1 MVKPFKELGLE
12 ENFLKVLEAMKFTEP
27 TEIQE
32 KVIPLALAGKDVIGK
47 SATGS
52 GKTALITG
60 ASRGI
65 GKAIAIK
72 FAEEGANLILTD
84 LFGGTPSNVS
94 LSFLKEKKVEVLSG
108 VNLPI
113 LIKLC
118 TSRGEQELREVAKMA
133 RVAGKKN
140 ISLGSEILKKKI

>member
-1 MVKPFKELGLE
+1 MVGIVVVTHCRLADELLAAAELIVG
-12 ENFLKVLEAMKFTEP
+12 KVPQCQAISIDPGEGIAQ
-27 TEIQE
+27 IGQ
-32 KVIPLALAGKDVIGK
+32 KVED
-47 SATGS
+47 
-52 GKTALITG
+52 
-60 ASRGI
+60 
-65 GKAIAIK
+65 AIA
-72 FAEEGANLILTD
+72 AVDTGLGVLILTD

>member
-1 MVKPFKELGLE
+1 MVGIVVVTHCRLADELLAAAELIVG
-12 ENFLKVLEAMKFTEP
+12 KVPQCVAISIDPGEGIAQ
-27 TEIQE
+27 IGQ
-32 KVIPLALAGKDVIGK
+32 KVED
-47 SATGS
+47 
-52 GKTALITG
+52 
-60 ASRGI
+60 
-65 GKAIAIK
+65 AIATVDT
-72 FAEEGANLILTD
+72 GQGVLILTD

-118 TSRGEQELREVAKMA
+118 TSRGEQDLREVAKMA
-133 RVAGKKN
+133 RAAGKKN

>member
-1 MVKPFKELGLE
+1 MVGIVVVTHCRLADELLAAAELIVG
-12 ENFLKVLEAMKFTEP
+12 KVPQCVAVSIDPGEGIAQ
-27 TEIQE
+27 IGR
-32 KVIPLALAGKDVIGK
+32 KVED
-47 SATGS
+47 
-52 GKTALITG
+52 
-60 ASRGI
+60 
-65 GKAIAIK
+65 AIA
-72 FAEEGANLILTD
+72 AVEGGRGVLILTD

-118 TSRGEQELREVAKMA
+118 TGRGEQELREVAKMA
-133 RVAGKKN
+133 RAAGKKN

>member
-1 MVKPFKELGLE
+1 MVGIVVVTHCRLADELLAAAELIVG
-12 ENFLKVLEAMKFTEP
+12 KVPKCVAVSIDPGEGIAR
-27 TEIQE
+27 IGQ
-32 KVIPLALAGKDVIGK
+32 KVED
-47 SATGS
+47 
-52 GKTALITG
+52 
-60 ASRGI
+60 
-65 GKAIAIK
+65 AIA
-72 FAEEGANLILTD
+72 AVEGSQGVLILTD

-118 TSRGEQELREVAKMA
+118 TGRGEQELREVAKMA
-133 RVAGKKN
+133 RTAGKKN